1 VTKVVWAYPTEASWS
16 TNGRGVLKSVG
27 MTKVDMG
34 RGGKKVLEGLSVDV
48 AYVYNQIL

>member
-1 VTKVVWAYPTEASWS
+1 
-16 TNGRGVLKSVG
+16 

-48 AYVYNQIL
+48 AYVTKYFNRIL